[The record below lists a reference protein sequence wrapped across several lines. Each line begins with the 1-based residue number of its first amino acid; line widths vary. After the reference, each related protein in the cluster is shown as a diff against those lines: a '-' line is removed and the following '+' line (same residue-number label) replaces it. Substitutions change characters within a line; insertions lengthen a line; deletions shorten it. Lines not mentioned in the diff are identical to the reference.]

1 MLLHENKC
9 NINVTNNLGDT
20 PLILAAEQNK
30 MDTVR
35 ALVEAKADM
44 RIRSKN
50 KTAAEWAEEKGHSA
64 ITKFLNDTIQSQSA
78 EKDKKDQS
86 NPVEKVGSKGE

>member
-1 MLLHENKC
+1 MNDSK
-9 NINVTNNLGDT
+9 ISQT
-20 PLILAAEQNK
+20 PPNTEAHTTPMQ
-30 MDTVR
+30 R